1 MAGRLLDLPAL
12 PRDGEGP
19 VFSEPWQA
27 HAFALAVRLAEAG
40 HFSWAEWTAFLSQEI
55 RMAQERA
62 NPDARAREPGLNY
75 YYHWLGALE
84 RLCALKG
91 LATSADVERRQEQW
105 RAAYRH
111 TPHGQ
116 PVELSAGS
124 VHSDA
129 AC

>member
-62 NPDARAREPGLNY
+62 NPDARAREPGQ
-75 YYHWLGALE
+75 GASHE
-84 RLCALKG
+84 RGCGAPPG
-91 LATSADVERRQEQW
+91 AMASRVPPYTSWPAGRTVRRFC
-105 RAAYRH
+105 
-111 TPHGQ
+111 P
-116 PVELSAGS
+116 
-124 VHSDA
+124 
-129 AC
+129 